1 MIYVFDQSSGQRK
14 NVARLRFV
22 ANFCTILSCR
32 GPHKNC
38 FSFFKLFFCIEV
50 FFVRYLPASEASQ
63 VKKYFLEDIFAS
75 VTQMPGAR
83 VGIPV
88 LVPVQTP

>member
-1 MIYVFDQSSGQRK
+1 MIRAQGNAKMSQGRNLWLIFEQYCLAEVHIK
-14 NVARLRFV
+14 IVL
-22 ANFCTILSCR
+22 
-32 GPHKNC
+32 
-38 FSFFKLFFCIEV
+38 FFKSYFCFEV
-50 FFVRYLPASEASQ
+50 FFVCYLPASEASQ